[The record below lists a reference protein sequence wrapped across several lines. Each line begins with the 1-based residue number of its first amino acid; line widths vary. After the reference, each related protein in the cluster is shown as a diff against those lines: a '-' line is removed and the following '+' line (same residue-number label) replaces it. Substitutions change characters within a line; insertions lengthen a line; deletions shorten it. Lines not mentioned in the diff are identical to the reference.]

1 MMQRAWEGSCEAIT
15 GDNAHRNL
23 IASGAARLS
32 LLWRAERRC
41 KYESLIFARKCV
53 SLIFSHP
60 VSTANTVR
68 EPSAAASSSVT
79 GKEPVLCYESNFY

>member
-15 GDNAHRNL
+15 GDNAHCHL

-32 LLWRAERRC
+32 LLWRAERR
-41 KYESLIFARKCV
+41 KYESFIFARKCV

-60 VSTANTVR
+60 VSTANSVR
-68 EPSAAASSSVT
+68 EPSAAASNSVT
-79 GKEPVLCYESNFY
+79 GKEPVLYYESNFY